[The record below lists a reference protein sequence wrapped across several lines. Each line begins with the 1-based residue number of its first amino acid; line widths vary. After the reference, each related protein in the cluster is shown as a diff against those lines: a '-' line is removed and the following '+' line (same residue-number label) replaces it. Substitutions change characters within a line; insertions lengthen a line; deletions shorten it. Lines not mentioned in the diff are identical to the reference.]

1 MEQIGYIRN
10 TSNGMA
16 EVEVRRISGC
26 GGSCSSCGGSCDV
39 PSIIVKMENPLG
51 AKPGDYVEIKGQSNT
66 IIKYA
71 LIVYMIP
78 FFMLILGIIMSTI
91 LLKSSGVNSYEL
103 YSFLIGIVFLGVSF
117 LILKRIDN
125 SIKKKKNKVM
135 EMVRIL

>member
-26 GGSCSSCGGSCDV
+26 GGSCSGCGGSCDV
-39 PSIIVKMENPLG
+39 PSIIIKIENSIG
-51 AKPGDYVEIKGQSNT
+51 AKPGDYVEIKGQSNK
-66 IIKYA
+66 IIRYA

-78 FFMLILGIIMSTI
+78 FFMLILGIMMSTV
-91 LLKSSGVNSYEL
+91 LLKSLGINNSEL
-103 YSFLIGIVFLGVSF
+103 YSFLIGIVFLGISF

-125 SIKKKKNKVM
+125 SIKKKNDKAIK
-135 EMVRIL
+135 MVRIL

>member
-39 PSIIVKMENPLG
+39 PSIIIKIENSIG
-51 AKPGDYVEIKGQSNT
+51 AKPGDYVEIKGQSNK
-66 IIKYA
+66 IIRYA

-78 FFMLILGIIMSTI
+78 FFMLILGIMMSTV
-91 LLKSSGVNSYEL
+91 LLKSLGINNSEL
-103 YSFLIGIVFLGVSF
+103 YSFLIGIVFLGISF

-125 SIKKKKNKVM
+125 SIKKKNDKAIK
-135 EMVRIL
+135 MVRIL

>member
-51 AKPGDYVEIKGQSNT
+51 AKPGDYVEIKGQSNA

>member
-26 GGSCSSCGGSCDV
+26 GVVSSCGGSCDV
-39 PSIIVKMENPLG
+39 PSIIIKIENSIG
-51 AKPGDYVEIKGQSNT
+51 AKPGDYVEIKGQSNK
-66 IIKYA
+66 IIRYA

-78 FFMLILGIIMSTI
+78 FFMLILGIMMSTV
-91 LLKSSGVNSYEL
+91 LLKSLGINNSEL
-103 YSFLIGIVFLGVSF
+103 YSFLIGIVFLGISF

-125 SIKKKKNKVM
+125 SIKKKNDKAIK
-135 EMVRIL
+135 MVRIL